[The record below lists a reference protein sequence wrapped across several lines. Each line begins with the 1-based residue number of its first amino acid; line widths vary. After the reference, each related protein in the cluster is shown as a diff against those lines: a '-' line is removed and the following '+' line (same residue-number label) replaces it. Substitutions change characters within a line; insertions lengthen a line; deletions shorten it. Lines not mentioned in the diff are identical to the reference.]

1 MSIREEQREKRYG
14 EILSAALDLFI
25 RKGYHATK
33 ISDITKA
40 VGMSTGLLFHYFK
53 SKEALY
59 EELIKIG
66 MSGPVSFLPSE
77 ENDPISYLENTAE
90 TIFSSLKKNSFTA
103 KMLLLM
109 GQAYYLDSVSVGVK
123 LRLMELD
130 IYTSTVA
137 LMKRGQQQDVIGE
150 GNPYAMSIAYWCSV
164 QGICEQLAIL
174 PDAPCPKGE
183 WIADMF
189 RKGKLK

>member
-1 MSIREEQREKRYG
+1 MGIREDQREKRYW

-40 VGMSTGLLFHYFK
+40 VGMSTGLLFHYFN
-53 SKEALY
+53 SKEELY
-59 EELIKIG
+59 EELIRIG
-66 MSGPVSFLPSE
+66 ISGPTGVLPTE
-77 ENDPISYLENTAE
+77 ESDPIFYLENTAE
-90 TIFSSLKKNSFTA
+90 TIISSLKKNSFAA
-103 KMLLLM
+103 KMFLLM
-109 GQAYYLDSVSVGVK
+109 GQAYYMESVSEDIK

-137 LMKRGQQQDVIGE
+137 LMKRGQQKGVIRE
-150 GNPYAMSIAYWCSV
+150 GDPYAMSIAYWCSV

-189 RKGKLK
+189 RKR